1 MSSLQLDIQQYKN
14 LLLNYIQTKDEA
26 ILYQAEQFSK
36 SSIKNNISP
45 DEIVNIHYQA
55 LLELMPMIDENIKSS
70 FNFLIETMIAYG
82 LAHQEYQV
90 LREKQIELRSE
101 IEIAANMQNTLLRTT
116 IPNTPSLDI
125 GTKTVAAKIMN
136 GDYYHFVQDDEQNIG
151 VAIADVSGKGIPA
164 AFCMSMI
171 KYAMESFPSN
181 RMYPNHILEML
192 NRIVNRNVE
201 PGMFVTMFYGLY
213 DVQQN
218 KFYYS
223 SAGHEP
229 CLVYRSQTDQ
239 FEELEAKGI
248 LLGVTDDVKY
258 KQYVANIELGDFIV
272 LLTDG
277 VTECRRG
284 DEFIT
289 RDEVLK
295 VIREYIHLNA
305 KDLVENVFKY
315 FERFQ
320 DFNLNDDFTM
330 IIIKRID

>member
-14 LLLNYIQTKDEA
+14 LLLKYIQTKDEA

-171 KYAMESFPSN
+171 KYAMESFPTHQ
-181 RMYPNHILEML
+181 MYPDAILEML
-192 NRIVNRNVE
+192 NRIVIRNVD

-213 DVQQN
+213 DVLNNQ
-218 KFYYS
+218 FYYS
-223 SAGHEP
+223 TAGHEP
-229 CLVYRSQTDQ
+229 GLIYRKRTDS
-239 FEELEAKGI
+239 FEDIDARGL
-248 LLGVTDDVKY
+248 LLGVEKDV
-258 KQYVANIELGDFIV
+258 QYVQYETQLNVGDLIILF
-272 LLTDG
+272 TDG
-277 VTECRRG
+277 VTECRIGER
-284 DEFIT
+284 FIT
-289 RDEVLK
+289 REEIIEV
-295 VIREYIHLNA
+295 IHEHIHLPA
-305 KDLVENVFKY
+305 EEVVENVYKY
-315 FERFQ
+315 FERMQ
-320 DFNLNDDFTM
+320 NFNFCDDFTF
-330 IIIKRID
+330 IIMKRTQ